1 MTKNEFILQT
11 MISMAGSKGQFNNT
25 FHCVN
30 SEAKRV
36 AEEKAAAEAA
46 AKAAAEAE
54 AAAATEATDTPAEA
68 ESTPV
73 AE

>member
-36 AEEKAAAEAA
+36 ADAAKILADAAEDVAHFD
-46 AKAAAEAE
+46 AE
-54 AAAATEATDTPAEA
+54 
-68 ESTPV
+68 
-73 AE
+73 